1 MNVVAFVG
9 KVKEM
14 PVLKESNA
22 GNKFATMIMEV
33 NRNFQN
39 SDGTLDTD
47 KISVTLWKGIAEITI
62 NTCRPGDW
70 ISVKGR
76 LQAHEYEGRDGMMRS
91 AYDII
96 AEHVSILQ

>member
-1 MNVVAFVG
+1 M
-9 KVKEM
+9 E
-14 PVLKESNA
+14 
-22 GNKFATMIMEV
+22 GNC
-33 NRNFQN
+33 RNNDQYLP
-39 SDGTLDTD
+39 S
-47 KISVTLWKGIAEITI
+47 
-62 NTCRPGDW
+62 GDW

>member
-1 MNVVAFVG
+1 
-9 KVKEM
+9 
-14 PVLKESNA
+14 
-22 GNKFATMIMEV
+22 
-33 NRNFQN
+33 
-39 SDGTLDTD
+39 
-47 KISVTLWKGIAEITI
+47 VTLWKGIAETTI